1 MLVGLQPLIDTPMP
15 AIGFLYACSK
25 FPSCYTLFT
34 SISYNLVYLV
44 QLSIILPRPVEYVVK
59 FLYLPNLGLLLRASF
74 VLKSSL
80 SNPFYGYMYE
90 IRG

>member
-1 MLVGLQPLIDTPMP
+1 M
-15 AIGFLYACSK
+15 
-25 FPSCYTLFT
+25 
-34 SISYNLVYLV
+34 